1 MELRHLRYF
10 AAVAETR
17 HFGHAAERLHIAQ
30 SALSQAV
37 RQLEKELGVTL
48 FARTTRQVSL
58 TAAGEFFR
66 VETERNLGA
75 IEDSVRGV
83 QRIAGGQQG
92 LVRIA
97 LIGTSAFT
105 VLPGIARAVE
115 SSLPEVALEIRAD
128 LLTPEQASGLADG
141 SLDLGVLRPPIN
153 SDVLQSRVINREPLI
168 LAVPADHRRRAL
180 DAP

>member
-1 MELRHLRYF
+1 M
-10 AAVAETR
+10 
-17 HFGHAAERLHIAQ
+17 
-30 SALSQAV
+30 
-37 RQLEKELGVTL
+37 
-48 FARTTRQVSL
+48 
-58 TAAGEFFR
+58 
-66 VETERNLGA
+66 
-75 IEDSVRGV
+75 
-83 QRIAGGQQG
+83 
-92 LVRIA
+92 VRIA